1 MAFVSA
7 SLSNLNNKLPYSE
20 VIKSASYFSKTSI
33 FGVNN
38 SVMHIPKPLRVVH
51 IQCWQNYYCGKCS
64 LI

>member
-1 MAFVSA
+1 MRFVSA

-20 VIKSASYFSKTSI
+20 VIKSASYFSKTYK
-33 FGVNN
+33 FDVNN
-38 SVMHIPKPLRVVH
+38 SVIHIPQPLRDMP